1 MKKTIFTGA
10 ATAIITPFKDG
21 EIDYKSFANI
31 VEAQILGG
39 IDAIVVCGTTGEGST
54 LSDKEHRDIT
64 AYCIEKVS
72 HRVPVIAGT
81 GSNDTAYA
89 IELSK
94 FAEEEGADGLL
105 LVTPYYNKTSQNG
118 LVHHFNKIADSVNIP
133 CIAYNVPSRTGVNIL
148 PTTYLE
154 LSKHENIVGF
164 KEANGNISAMA
175 KTMSLVGDE
184 LAMYSGDDDQI
195 VPILSLGGKGVIS
208 VLSNVLPGEAHKIC
222 SLFFEGKIKE
232 SRELQFKYLELINA
246 LFCDVN
252 PIPVKA
258 AMAKLGYCDEEMRL
272 PLCPMEDNTRAR
284 LTAALKANNLI

>member
-10 ATAIITPFKDG
+10 ATALITPFKDG
-21 EIDYKSFANI
+21 KIDYKAFSDIIEF
-31 VEAQILGG
+31 QINGG
-39 IDAIVVCGTTGEGST
+39 IDALVVCGTTGEGST
-54 LSDKEHRDIT
+54 LSDEEHREIT
-64 AYCIEKVS
+64 SYCIEKVAG
-72 HRVPVIAGT
+72 RVPVIAGT

-89 IELSK
+89 ISLSK
-94 FAEEEGADGLL
+94 FAEDEGADGLL
-105 LVTPYYNKTSQNG
+105 LVTPYYNKASQNG
-118 LVHHFNKIADSVNIP
+118 LVHHFNAIADSVNIP

-148 PTTYLE
+148 PATYYE

-164 KEANGNISAMA
+164 KEANGNISSMA

-208 VLSNVLPGEAHKIC
+208 VLSNVLPGEVHKIC

-232 SRELQFKYLELINA
+232 SRELQFKYLELINS

-272 PLCPMEDNTRAR
+272 PLYPMDDANRAR
-284 LTAALKANNLI
+284 LYKALEIIK